1 MSEIIRQGAPPP
13 DTPPLS
19 QSPPHD
25 SASPP
30 GQATAEQLAAL
41 YKALGDP
48 TRIRILFALL
58 EGEQCVGDVAALL
71 SMEQSAVSHQ
81 LKTLKTAGILR
92 ARRDGKSIYYAI
104 ANRRIRQLFRIAL
117 APGETDET
125 VPCNM
130 IE

>member
-13 DTPPLS
+13 DAPPLS
-19 QSPPHD
+19 QSPPQHSG

-30 GQATAEQLAAL
+30 GWVAAEQLAAL

-48 TRIRILFALL
+48 TRIRILFVLL
-58 EGEQCVGDVAALL
+58 DGEKCVGDVASLL

-81 LKTLKTAGILR
+81 LKTLKTAGILQ

-104 ANRRIRQLFRIAL
+104 ANGRVRQLFGIAL
-117 APGETDET
+117 APGEFE
-125 VPCNM
+125 
-130 IE
+130 